1 MFCWQTK
8 YRVRC
13 HEVTEGLVLQKYY
26 MPYFQPLSSS
36 LPLLCFSPIFCCAK
50 HRGEVLILS
59 ITGAKWCIS
68 LFPLPCPVALRGVAL
83 AIYRRCHE
91 VTEEL
96 RRYYIIFDWGVRSI
110 KRAIPIN
117 YRQSL
122 KIYWLNIRFF
132 LSGQTKKQIAIFSQP
147 ALCGP
152 TWAWTKDPLIMSQM
166 L

>member
-1 MFCWQTK
+1 MLVNEGWFC
-8 YRVRC
+8 
-13 HEVTEGLVLQKYY
+13 
-26 MPYFQPLSSS
+26 YFHCGYFLTPPS
-36 LPLLCFSPIFCCAK
+36 LRDTSPIFCIAK
-50 HRGEVLILS
+50 HRGGGLMPFYHTIYQWDGSCSASSSAVLRS
-59 ITGAKWCIS
+59 ITRCG
-68 LFPLPCPVALRGVAL
+68 VVAL
-83 AIYRRCHE
+83 AIYRRYHK

-96 RRYYIIFDWGVRSI
+96 RRYYIIFDWGVRGI
-110 KRAIPIN
+110 KRTITN

-132 LSGQTKKQIAIFSQP
+132 LSRQTKKQIARKLQS